1 MTARATFHDYIMIQ
15 VRIGEHKISCYLH
28 FAAHFTMEQKEHEI
42 KNLYKNYLCLLY
54 YLIEHYLLI
63 IQSLIIYEGE
73 EKQVK
78 W

>member
-42 KNLYKNYLCLLY
+42 KNYIRITYVYYITLLNITY
-54 YLIEHYLLI
+54 
-63 IQSLIIYEGE
+63 
-73 EKQVK
+73 
-78 W
+78 